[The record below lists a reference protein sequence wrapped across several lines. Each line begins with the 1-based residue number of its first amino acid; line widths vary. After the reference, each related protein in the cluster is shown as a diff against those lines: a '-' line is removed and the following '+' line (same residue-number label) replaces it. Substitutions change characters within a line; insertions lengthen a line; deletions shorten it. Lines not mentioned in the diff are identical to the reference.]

1 MANCNCGQIAKLWD
15 IYQTKGRHEVV
26 LMDDALAQLV
36 SISESDIGLD
46 STLKGAEESL
56 KFIEPWGMA
65 R

>member
-1 MANCNCGQIAKLWD
+1 MSNGNSGQISKLWE
-15 IYQTKGRHEVV
+15 INQTKGRHEVA

-46 STLKGAEESL
+46 STIKGAEESL
-56 KFIEPWGMA
+56 KFIEPWGLA